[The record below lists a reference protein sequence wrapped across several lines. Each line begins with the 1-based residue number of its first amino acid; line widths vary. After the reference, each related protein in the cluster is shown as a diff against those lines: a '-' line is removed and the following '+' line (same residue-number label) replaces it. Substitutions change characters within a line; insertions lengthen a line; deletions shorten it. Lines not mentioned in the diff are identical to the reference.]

1 MKRGGVV
8 ADFGALKFFGQQTLM
23 KCTEDANDSDL
34 VGAPHCIFYDVM
46 SDRQL
51 GLFSRD
57 HLALIRSKLSEKS
70 LVRNDSVWSEFSHA
84 WSGVYDHFY
93 R

>member
-1 MKRGGVV
+1 
-8 ADFGALKFFGQQTLM
+8 M
-23 KCTEDANDSDL
+23 KCAEDANDSDL

-51 GLFSRD
+51 ALFSRD

-70 LVRNDSVWSEFSHA
+70 LVRNDSVLAEFSHA
-84 WSGVYDHFY
+84 WSVVYNHFY

>member
-1 MKRGGVV
+1 
-8 ADFGALKFFGQQTLM
+8 M
-23 KCTEDANDSDL
+23 KCAEDANDSDL
-34 VGAPHCIFYDVM
+34 VGAPHCVFYDVM

-57 HLALIRSKLSEKS
+57 HLALIRSNLSEKS
-70 LVRNDSVWSEFSHA
+70 LFRNDSVWAEFSHA

>member
-1 MKRGGVV
+1 
-8 ADFGALKFFGQQTLM
+8 M
-23 KCTEDANDSDL
+23 KCAEDANDSDL

-51 GLFSRD
+51 ALFSRD

-70 LVRNDSVWSEFSHA
+70 LVRNDSVWAEFSHA